1 MWGFVSHGST
11 AVFLIVQLVILSQ
24 SNVSANEFYVVAD
37 NGFNCPVNRSCE
49 TIDHYINNQ
58 TRYFVS
64 DTIFYF
70 LEGTH
75 FIQPEQTL
83 LITSAINITFL
94 GLGRQT
100 LGFHETVTQS
110 TAILQCESPTSNI
123 VFILCNFV
131 TISSLTITNCGRMLP
146 DESNLMWYQQFLLNE
161 NSIPSSLLYYS
172 NITLAVLEVFELNIY
187 QLSIQ
192 NGSGYGFA
200 TINSHHLTITY
211 SSFSQNGNE
220 ACYNTS
226 CLGGNIGIFYTN
238 TLSCYAG
245 ITYFDMSNVNFSFG
259 LNTDRNFGSGGL
271 LILLEQTEMYG
282 VVITLNNISAFGNT
296 GVAGLQAAGNMALL
310 AYTEAKYAVVINYMV
325 SSYGNRY
332 RLLRSD
338 LITPAG
344 GLYIVN
350 GLYRF
355 TKLRDCGIQLQAKNP
370 ITVNNSKFHSNF
382 GTNAGGLDIHF
393 LSADNEINQ
402 FVQIENTH
410 FLNNSGNFTLHIS
423 FFSHTTGLTA
433 PVSIHFKNVTASFGV
448 SNEEY
453 QAVSAITFYQV
464 YNATFSGIKVEHN
477 EGQGILAIQSSI
489 TFYDLNNM
497 LRNNSG
503 GRGGGMYLAG
513 NSYIILQLPTTIY
526 FIDNHATQTGGAI
539 NVEGVVTIACFLQV
553 IVPDPL
559 NYTISNE
566 YSGFYFQNNT
576 AEEAGSLL
584 YGGDIDECTM
594 LPSTSGGL
602 IISNSTKMFDTFF
615 HYEKDFEDIS
625 RISSNASKICFC
637 DNQNRPKCDV
647 SSKAITIYPGEKISI
662 MLITVGQRNGAAM
675 GTLKAVEMA
684 EEHQISE
691 VLKSWQPACSNYNY
705 TVSIN
710 TSIGNYNSTIIYLST
725 DNTPSN
731 ITIEIDIL
739 DCPPGFMLSESG
751 KCICRH
757 ELTNIFTDTL
767 CDLEN
772 QMILTQGGVW
782 MKYDLEQT
790 CIIAHSSC
798 PFDYCTLSEVTFD
811 ITEPDEQCAFNR
823 SGLLCGEC
831 AKGLSLLLGSNQ
843 CGECTNDYITLLIP
857 FSLAGIALVSLLILL
872 NLTVSIG
879 TINGLIFFANIVK
892 LNETVYFPNGPII
905 FLSQFIS
912 WLNLDLGIQTC
923 FYKGMDSYVKV
934 WLQFAFPFYIWLI
947 IVVMIILAKYT
958 KFYKVIGK
966 IAVPVLATLVLLS
979 YIKLVRTATL
989 ALHSMQIECG
999 DSYYNTVWLADPNVD
1014 YFSFKHIILLIF
1026 ALCVLIVLILPFT
1039 FVLLFLQIIERH
1051 INKLHCC
1058 NFWIKLKPFFDAY
1071 GGPYK
1076 DKYRFWTGLVLLT
1089 RLLILSAVTLSAHEA
1104 TILSAIISSVAF
1116 LFSVSITLGGVY
1128 KEWYANFAESIF
1140 FLLLVIMSTFAADN
1154 FAYIATI
1161 VSVSTAFVAFIVIL
1175 LFHLGIQLRSKECV
1189 KHIQERVRIKRF
1201 GQRDTQE
1208 PNMEVLSSDERD
1220 IRKCSDNY
1228 SSFELVRKELPL
1240 DDDDGDGYILQSTK
1254 K

>member
-1 MWGFVSHGST
+1 MWESVSYSST
-11 AVFLIVQLVILSQ
+11 AVFLVVQLVFLSQ

-49 TIDHYINNQ
+49 TIDYYINNQ

-83 LITSAINITFL
+83 LITLVNNITFL

-123 VFILCNFV
+123 VFMFSASI

-146 DESNLMWYQQFLLNE
+146 DELYLPLYQQFLLYE
-161 NSIPSSLLYYS
+161 NSIASSLLYYS

-200 TINSHHLTITY
+200 TINSHHLTISH

-220 ACYNTS
+220 ACYNTY

-238 TLSCYAG
+238 AFLGCYANNTT
-245 ITYFDMSNVNFSFG
+245 TYLYMYNVNFSFG
-259 LNTDRNFGSGGL
+259 LNTDRSFGSGGL
-271 LILLEQTEMYG
+271 LILLDQTEMYF
-282 VVITLNNISAFGNT
+282 VDIALNNISAFGNT
-296 GVAGLQAAGNMALL
+296 GGGNMALL
-310 AYTEAKYAVVINYMV
+310 AYTEAKYALFINNMV

-332 RLLRSD
+332 SSLRSD
-338 LITPAG
+338 LISSTG
-344 GLYIVN
+344 GFYIVN
-350 GLYRF
+350 GLYTS
-355 TKLRDCGIQLQAKNP
+355 TKLRDCGMLLQVKNP
-370 ITVNNSKFHSNF
+370 IVVKNSIFHSNF
-382 GTNAGGLDIHF
+382 GTNTGGLDIHF

-410 FLNNSGNFTLHIS
+410 FLKNSGNFTLHMS
-423 FFSHTTGLTA
+423 FFSHTTGMTA
-433 PVSIHFKNVTASFGV
+433 PVSMQFKNVTASYGV

-453 QAVSAITFYQV
+453 QAVSAITFYQA

-477 EGQGILAIQSSI
+477 EGLGILAIQSSI
-489 TFYDLNNM
+489 TFYDINNM
-497 LRNNSG
+497 FRNNSG
-503 GRGGGMYLAG
+503 VRGGGMYLIG

-539 NVEGVVTIACFLQV
+539 NVEGGRTLVCFFQV
-553 IVPDPL
+553 IISDPL
-559 NYTISNE
+559 NYNNTNE
-566 YSGFYFQNNT
+566 YSGLYFQNNT

-584 YGGDIDECTM
+584 YGGGIDQCS
-594 LPSTSGGL
+594 LLASTLVGFVFR
-602 IISNSTKMFDTFF
+602 NSTEIFDTFF
-615 HYEKDFEDIS
+615 HYETYFEDIS
-625 RISSNASKICFC
+625 RISSYASKICFC
-637 DNQNRPKCDV
+637 DIQNRPNCDV
-647 SSKAITIYPGEKISI
+647 SSKAITIYPGEEISI
-662 MLITVGQRNGAAM
+662 SLITVGQRNGAAM
-675 GTLKAVEMA
+675 GTLKAVEIA
-684 EEHQISE
+684 EGHQISE

-705 TVSIN
+705 TVIID
-710 TSIGNYNSTIIYLST
+710 TSIGDYNSTTIYLST
-725 DNTPSN
+725 DVTPSN
-731 ITIEIDIL
+731 IIVEIDII
-739 DCPPGFMLSESG
+739 DCPPGFMLSDRG
-751 KCICRH
+751 KCICSH
-757 ELTNIFTDTL
+757 ELTNTFTDTL

-772 QMILTQGGVW
+772 QLISTQGGVW
-782 MKYDLEQT
+782 MGYNSNQT

-811 ITEPDEQCAFNR
+811 ISEPDKQCAFNR

-831 AKGLSLLLGSNQ
+831 AIGLSLLLGSNH
-843 CGECTNDYITLLIP
+843 CGECTNDYISLLIP
-857 FSLAGIALVSLLILL
+857 FSLAGIALVALLILL

-892 LNETVYFPNGPII
+892 LNEAVFFPNGPII
-905 FLSQFIS
+905 IISQFIS

-958 KFYKVIGK
+958 KFYKVIGNN
-966 IAVPVLATLVLLS
+966 AVPVLATLVLLS
-979 YIKLVRTATL
+979 YIKLFRTVTL
-989 ALHSMQIECG
+989 ALHSMPIECG
-999 DSYYNTVWLADPNVD
+999 DSYSNIVWLVDPNVD
-1014 YFSFKHIILLIF
+1014 YLSLKHIILFMF
-1026 ALCVLIVLILPFT
+1026 ALFVLIVLILPFT

-1051 INKLHCC
+1051 VNKLRCC
-1058 NFWIKLKPFFDAY
+1058 HFWIKLKPFFDAY

-1076 DKYRFWTGLVLLT
+1076 DKYRFWTGLMLLT
-1089 RLLILSAVTLSAHEA
+1089 RLLILSVITLNTHK
-1104 TILSAIISSVAF
+1104 TTVLSAIISSVTF

-1128 KEWYANFAESIF
+1128 KKWYANFAESIF
-1140 FLLLVIMSTFAADN
+1140 FLLLVIMSTFAAGN
-1154 FAYIATI
+1154 YTYTATI
-1161 VSVSTAFVAFIVIL
+1161 VSVSIAFVAFIVVL
-1175 LFHLGIQLRSKECV
+1175 LFHLAIQLRKRERV
-1189 KHIQERVRIKRF
+1189 KLIEDRVRIKLV
-1201 GQRDTQE
+1201 GQRRTQE
-1208 PNMEVLSSDERD
+1208 LNMEALSSDEREP
-1220 IRKCSDNY
+1220 SDNY
-1228 SSFELVRKELPL
+1228 YSFELVRNESLL
-1240 DDDDGDGYILQSTK
+1240 DDDDDDGYILQSTNK
-1254 K
+1254 